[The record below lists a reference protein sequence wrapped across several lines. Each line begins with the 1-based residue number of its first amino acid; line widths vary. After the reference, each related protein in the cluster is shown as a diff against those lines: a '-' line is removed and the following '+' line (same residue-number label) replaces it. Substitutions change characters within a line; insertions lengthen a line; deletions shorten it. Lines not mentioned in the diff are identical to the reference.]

1 MFKNK
6 NILKL
11 IGSTILA
18 QGMTIG
24 LMPIMT
30 RIYTPEDFGIY
41 GIFLAII
48 SILAL
53 ISTARYESAILLPK
67 SDKDAFNLL
76 LLVVIFVAIFCV
88 LITVLIIIF
97 NNEISSLID
106 NEKITSIIYFIPLL
120 IFATAINQTIYI
132 WLNRNLKYNE
142 MSINKFNIASST
154 IFTQVLF
161 GKLQPL
167 INYGLLFG
175 HSIGQL
181 MGLIYNVMLLNK
193 IVKKIN
199 ISKKKLTKLLYK
211 YQNFPKY
218 VLPANILN
226 QISRQLP
233 NILINIIYNSKY
245 AGYYILV
252 QKVLGAPIYI
262 IGAAYGDIFRQEAS
276 NNLINNNNCT
286 EILKKTLIQLFIIGI
301 IPFSL
306 LILYAPNIFG
316 YIFGYEWIIAGEYAS
331 ILAPMFFFQF
341 IANPISTIYI
351 IANRQKEDFSIQIV
365 MLVLLCF
372 LFYLNLEIVTF
383 LKLFSLFF
391 SIIYLFIIYRSFKF
405 ARGV

>member
-88 LITVLIIIF
+88 SITVLIVIF
-97 NNEISSLID
+97 NNEISSLIN
-106 NEKITSIIYFIPLL
+106 NEKINSIIYFIPLL

-175 HSIGQL
+175 HSIGQFI
-181 MGLIYNVMLLNK
+181 GLIYNVMLLNK